1 MDGTVALQNFF
12 QGTAITNPKELG
24 APKDHEVLADSP
36 ATASSFAEERVE
48 MPFSFGAAARSK
60 SNEAKMSAIHGQIED
75 ACTIG
80 TEQSKGDCGGIGVVR
95 LHEDPAHA
103 GASPIGLEK
112 TRKRKQC

>member
-1 MDGTVALQNFF
+1 MGPSRSKISFKALQSQIQKNSELQRTMKFWL
-12 QGTAITNPKELG
+12 TAQQPQAALPRNEWKL
-24 APKDHEVLADSP
+24 
-36 ATASSFAEERVE
+36 
-48 MPFSFGAAARSK
+48 PFSFGAAARSK
-60 SNEAKMSAIHGQIED
+60 SNEAQMSAIHGQIED